1 MAFLFG
7 RKPSKPTLTELS
19 TTPTASSE
27 FVTISPAMIESA
39 QLDPIHLVLTRL
51 EAIEAQNKQ
60 LLKQLGE
67 QTKMIDRL
75 VESNRLL
82 ISWHR
87 TTAESDARKMN
98 LSVRSFYTGSP
109 ATKFMASSTTD
120 STTMF

>member
-7 RKPSKPTLTELS
+7 RKQSKPTLTELS
-19 TTPTASSE
+19 APTD
-27 FVTISPAMIESA
+27 FVSISPTIVEPEQIEEKSVGL
-39 QLDPIHLVLTRL
+39 QTILTRL
-51 EAIEAQNKQ
+51 EAIETQNKH